1 VSPSSIPGH
10 SPPGRPLQA
19 QRAKALYAAGHFA
32 YMVDTRW
39 ILVSATDEWMK
50 PLPDVGTDKAR
61 RDAPLRPV
69 TGI

>member
-1 VSPSSIPGH
+1 
-10 SPPGRPLQA
+10 
-19 QRAKALYAAGHFA
+19 
-32 YMVDTRW
+32 MVDTRW